1 MRGTIRTTVVA
12 ICALVITLF
21 MASCSKDDN
30 NEKIEDKN
38 IELTKEQ
45 FLEARS
51 KVLNSI
57 PGSYKGLI
65 SADAKNQGL
74 SGNIKWDIYKD
85 GIVVCK
91 NFPYEALAFGISTED
106 NSSEATQLRAALI
119 EVPLADLKFRLV
131 GNQESKDPADLYATP
146 RITTKIKTSQGTYQ
160 VDALLLNDILNAH
173 YDIKTSNLKMKFII
187 NRLFRLIEHQDGR
200 IEYKQEKKFSI
211 PVDFELRTIEKK
223 EIQ

>member
-1 MRGTIRTTVVA
+1 MKKIIKLTA
-12 ICALVITLF
+12 MALCTL
-21 MASCSKDDN
+21 ALCLTSCSKDDN
-30 NEKIEDKN
+30 NENIGDKN

-45 FLEARS
+45 FLEAQR

-57 PGSYKGLI
+57 PGDYKGFI

-74 SGNIKWDIYKD
+74 SGNIKWTVNRY

-146 RITTKIKTSQGTYQ
+146 RITTKIKTSQGIYQ

-173 YDIKTSNLKMKFII
+173 YDIKTSSLKMKFII

-211 PVDFELRTIEKK
+211 PVEFELRTIAKK

>member
-1 MRGTIRTTVVA
+1 M
-12 ICALVITLF
+12 ALCTLTLCF
-21 MASCSKDDN
+21 TSCSKDDN
-30 NEKIEDKN
+30 NEN
-38 IELTKEQ
+38 IGGKEKELTKEQ
-45 FLEARS
+45 FLEART

-74 SGNIKWDIYKD
+74 GGNIKWDIYKD

-91 NFPYEALAFGISTED
+91 KFPYEALAFGISTED

-146 RITTKIKTSQGTYQ
+146 RITTKIKTSQGIYQ

-173 YDIKTSNLKMKFII
+173 YDIKTSSLKMKFII

-211 PVDFELRTIEKK
+211 PVEFELRTIAKK

>member
-1 MRGTIRTTVVA
+1 MKGTIRTTVVA

>member
-1 MRGTIRTTVVA
+1 MRGTIRTTVMA

-91 NFPYEALAFGISTED
+91 KFPYEALAFGISTED

-200 IEYKQEKKFSI
+200 TEYKQEKKFSI
-211 PVDFELRTIEKK
+211 PVEFELRTIEKK
-223 EIQ
+223 EIE

>member
-1 MRGTIRTTVVA
+1 MKKIIKLTA
-12 ICALVITLF
+12 MALCTL
-21 MASCSKDDN
+21 ALCLTSCSKDDN
-30 NEKIEDKN
+30 NENIGDKN

-45 FLEARS
+45 FLEAQR

-57 PGSYKGLI
+57 PGDYKGFI
-65 SADAKNQGL
+65 SVDAKNQGL
-74 SGNIKWDIYKD
+74 GGYINWTVDKN

-146 RITTKIKTSQGTYQ
+146 RITTKIKTSQGIYQ

-173 YDIKTSNLKMKFII
+173 YDIKTSSLKMKFII

-211 PVDFELRTIEKK
+211 PVEFELRTIEKK

>member
-1 MRGTIRTTVVA
+1 M
-12 ICALVITLF
+12 ALCTLVLCLT
-21 MASCSKDDN
+21 SCSKDDN
-30 NEKIEDKN
+30 NEN
-38 IELTKEQ
+38 IGGKEKELTKEQ

-74 SGNIKWDIYKD
+74 GGNIKWDIYKD

-91 NFPYEALAFGISTED
+91 KFPYEALAFGISTED

-211 PVDFELRTIEKK
+211 PVEFELRTIEKK
-223 EIQ
+223 K

>member
-1 MRGTIRTTVVA
+1 MKKLIKLTA
-12 ICALVITLF
+12 MALCTL
-21 MASCSKDDN
+21 ALCLTSCSKDDN
-30 NEKIEDKN
+30 NENIGDKN

-45 FLEARS
+45 FLEART

-74 SGNIKWDIYKD
+74 SGNIKWNINED

-91 NFPYEALAFGISTED
+91 KFPYEALAFGISTED

-131 GNQESKDPADLYATP
+131 GDQESKDPADLYATP

-173 YDIKTSNLKMKFII
+173 YDIKTSSLKMKFVI
-187 NRLFRLIEHQDGR
+187 NRLYRLIKHQDGR
-200 IEYKQEKKFSI
+200 TEYKQEKKFSI
-211 PVDFELRTIEKK
+211 PVEFELRTIEKK

>member
-1 MRGTIRTTVVA
+1 MKGTIRTTVVA

-91 NFPYEALAFGISTED
+91 KFPYEALAFGISTED

-211 PVDFELRTIEKK
+211 PVEFELRTIEKK
-223 EIQ
+223 K

>member
-1 MRGTIRTTVVA
+1 MKKIIKLTA
-12 ICALVITLF
+12 MALCTLTLCLT
-21 MASCSKDDN
+21 SCSKDDN

-45 FLEARS
+45 FLEART

-74 SGNIKWDIYKD
+74 SGNIKWNINED

-131 GNQESKDPADLYATP
+131 GDQESKDPADLYATP
-146 RITTKIKTSQGTYQ
+146 RITTKIKTSQGTYNVVGQ
-160 VDALLLNDILNAH
+160 LRNDRLNA
-173 YDIKTSNLKMKFII
+173 
-187 NRLFRLIEHQDGR
+187 QDR
-200 IEYKQEKKFSI
+200 KS
-211 PVDFELRTIEKK
+211 VV
-223 EIQ
+223 

>member
-1 MRGTIRTTVVA
+1 MKGTIRTTVVA

-91 NFPYEALAFGISTED
+91 KFPYEALAFGISTED

-131 GNQESKDPADLYATP
+131 GYQESKDPADLYATP

-211 PVDFELRTIEKK
+211 PVEFELRTIEKK

>member
-1 MRGTIRTTVVA
+1 MKKIIKLTA
-12 ICALVITLF
+12 MALCTLTLCLT
-21 MASCSKDDN
+21 SCSKDDN
-30 NEKIEDKN
+30 NEN
-38 IELTKEQ
+38 IGGKEEELTKEQ

-74 SGNIKWDIYKD
+74 GGNIKWDIYKD

-91 NFPYEALAFGISTED
+91 KFPYEALAFGISTED

-146 RITTKIKTSQGTYQ
+146 RITTKIKTSQGIYQ

-173 YDIKTSNLKMKFII
+173 YDIKTSSLKMKFII

-211 PVDFELRTIEKK
+211 PVEFELRTIAKK

>member
-1 MRGTIRTTVVA
+1 MKGTIRTTVVA

-74 SGNIKWDIYKD
+74 SGNIKWNINED

-91 NFPYEALAFGISTED
+91 KFPYEALAFGISTED

-211 PVDFELRTIEKK
+211 PVEFELRTIEKK

>member
-38 IELTKEQ
+38 IKLTKEQ

-74 SGNIKWDIYKD
+74 SGNIKWDINKD

-91 NFPYEALAFGISTED
+91 KFPYEALAFGISTED

-211 PVDFELRTIEKK
+211 PVEFELRTIEKK

>member
-91 NFPYEALAFGISTED
+91 KFPYEALAFGISTED

-200 IEYKQEKKFSI
+200 TEYKQEKKFSI
-211 PVDFELRTIEKK
+211 PVEFELRTIEKK

>member
-1 MRGTIRTTVVA
+1 MKKIIKLTA
-12 ICALVITLF
+12 MALCTLTLCLT
-21 MASCSKDDN
+21 SCSKDDN
-30 NEKIEDKN
+30 NEN
-38 IELTKEQ
+38 IGGKEKELTKEQ
-45 FLEARS
+45 FLEAQT

-74 SGNIKWDIYKD
+74 SGNIKWNINED

-91 NFPYEALAFGISTED
+91 KFPYEALAFGISTED

-146 RITTKIKTSQGTYQ
+146 RITTKIKTSQGTYNVVGQ
-160 VDALLLNDILNAH
+160 LRNDRLNAH
-173 YDIKTSNLKMKFII
+173 YDIKSSSLNMKFII
-187 NRLFRLIEHQDGR
+187 YRLDKVIEHQDGR
-200 IEYKQEKKFSI
+200 TEYKQEKKFSI
-211 PVDFELRTIEKK
+211 PVEFELRTIEKK

>member
-38 IELTKEQ
+38 IKLTKEQ

-91 NFPYEALAFGISTED
+91 KFPYEALAFGISTED

-211 PVDFELRTIEKK
+211 PVEFELRTIEKK

>member
-1 MRGTIRTTVVA
+1 M
-12 ICALVITLF
+12 ALCTLTLCLT
-21 MASCSKDDN
+21 SCSKDDN
-30 NEKIEDKN
+30 NEN
-38 IELTKEQ
+38 IGGKEKELTKEQ
-45 FLEARS
+45 FLEAGS

-74 SGNIKWDIYKD
+74 GGNIKWDIYKD

-91 NFPYEALAFGISTED
+91 KFPYEALAFGISTED

-146 RITTKIKTSQGTYQ
+146 RITTKIKTSQGIYQ

-173 YDIKTSNLKMKFII
+173 YDIKTSSLKMKFII

-211 PVDFELRTIEKK
+211 PVEFELRTIEKK

>member
-1 MRGTIRTTVVA
+1 MRGTIRTTVMA

-65 SADAKNQGL
+65 SADTKNQGL

-91 NFPYEALAFGISTED
+91 KFPYEALAFGISTED

-211 PVDFELRTIEKK
+211 PVEFELRTIEKK

>member
-38 IELTKEQ
+38 IKLTKEQ

-74 SGNIKWDIYKD
+74 SGNIKWNINED

-91 NFPYEALAFGISTED
+91 KFPYEALAFGISTED

-211 PVDFELRTIEKK
+211 PVEFELRTIEKK

>member
-1 MRGTIRTTVVA
+1 MKGTIRTTVVA

-91 NFPYEALAFGISTED
+91 KFPYEALAFGISTED

-211 PVDFELRTIEKK
+211 PVEFEISTLEKK
-223 EIQ
+223 K

>member
-38 IELTKEQ
+38 IKLTKEQ
-45 FLEARS
+45 FLEART

-74 SGNIKWDIYKD
+74 SGNIKWNINED

-91 NFPYEALAFGISTED
+91 KFPYEALAFGISTED

-119 EVPLADLKFRLV
+119 EVPLANLQFRLI
-131 GNQESKDPADLYATP
+131 GNPDSKDPADLYATP
-146 RITTKIKTSQGTYQ
+146 RITTKIQTSQGTYNVVGQ
-160 VDALLLNDILNAH
+160 LRNDRLNAH
-173 YDIKTSNLKMKFII
+173 YDIKSSSLNMKFII
-187 NRLFRLIEHQDGR
+187 YRLDKVIEHQDGR
-200 IEYKQEKKFSI
+200 TEYKQEKKFSI
-211 PVDFELRTIEKK
+211 PVEFELRTIEKK

>member
-1 MRGTIRTTVVA
+1 M
-12 ICALVITLF
+12 ALCTLTLCLT
-21 MASCSKDDN
+21 SCSKDDN
-30 NEKIEDKN
+30 NEN
-38 IELTKEQ
+38 IGGKEKELTKEQ

-74 SGNIKWDIYKD
+74 GGNIKWDIYKD

-91 NFPYEALAFGISTED
+91 KFPYEALAFGISTED

-146 RITTKIKTSQGTYQ
+146 RITTKIKTSQGIYQ

-173 YDIKTSNLKMKFII
+173 YDIKTSSLKMKFII

-211 PVDFELRTIEKK
+211 PVEFELRTIAKK

>member
-1 MRGTIRTTVVA
+1 MRGTIRTTVMA

-30 NEKIEDKN
+30 NEN
-38 IELTKEQ
+38 IGGKEKELTKEQ
-45 FLEARS
+45 FLEAQT

-74 SGNIKWDIYKD
+74 SGNIKWNINED

-91 NFPYEALAFGISTED
+91 KFPYEALAFGISTDD

-131 GNQESKDPADLYATP
+131 GNQESKDPADLYATD
-146 RITTKIKTSQGTYQ
+146 RKS
-160 VDALLLNDILNAH
+160 V
-173 YDIKTSNLKMKFII
+173 
-187 NRLFRLIEHQDGR
+187 
-200 IEYKQEKKFSI
+200 
-211 PVDFELRTIEKK
+211 V
-223 EIQ
+223 

>member
-1 MRGTIRTTVVA
+1 MKGTIRTTVVA

-91 NFPYEALAFGISTED
+91 KFPYEALAFGISTED

-211 PVDFELRTIEKK
+211 PVEFELRTIEKK

>member
-1 MRGTIRTTVVA
+1 MKKIIKLTA
-12 ICALVITLF
+12 MALCTL
-21 MASCSKDDN
+21 ALCLTSCSKDDN
-30 NEKIEDKN
+30 NENIGDKN

-45 FLEARS
+45 FLEART

-74 SGNIKWDIYKD
+74 SGNIKWNINED

-131 GNQESKDPADLYATP
+131 GDQESKDPADLYATP

-173 YDIKTSNLKMKFII
+173 YDIKTSSLKMKFVI
-187 NRLFRLIEHQDGR
+187 NRLYRLIKHQDGR
-200 IEYKQEKKFSI
+200 TEYKQEKKFNI
-211 PVDFELRTIEKK
+211 PVEFELRTIEKK

>member
-1 MRGTIRTTVVA
+1 M
-12 ICALVITLF
+12 ALCTL
-21 MASCSKDDN
+21 ALCLTSCSKDDY
-30 NEKIEDKN
+30 NEN
-38 IELTKEQ
+38 IGGKEKELTKEQ

-91 NFPYEALAFGISTED
+91 KFPYEALAFGISTED

-211 PVDFELRTIEKK
+211 PVEFELRTIEKK

>member
-1 MRGTIRTTVVA
+1 M
-12 ICALVITLF
+12 ALCTLTLCLT
-21 MASCSKDDN
+21 SCSKDDN
-30 NEKIEDKN
+30 NENIGDKN

-45 FLEARS
+45 FLEART

-74 SGNIKWDIYKD
+74 SGNIKWNINED

-91 NFPYEALAFGISTED
+91 KFPYEALAFGISTED

-131 GNQESKDPADLYATP
+131 GNQESKDPSRFICNPTYYYKNKDLSGY
-146 RITTKIKTSQGTYQ
+146 
-160 VDALLLNDILNAH
+160 L
-173 YDIKTSNLKMKFII
+173 
-187 NRLFRLIEHQDGR
+187 
-200 IEYKQEKKFSI
+200 
-211 PVDFELRTIEKK
+211 
-223 EIQ
+223 

>member
-1 MRGTIRTTVVA
+1 M
-12 ICALVITLF
+12 ALCTLTLCLT
-21 MASCSKDDN
+21 SCSKDDN
-30 NEKIEDKN
+30 NEN
-38 IELTKEQ
+38 IGGKEKELTKEQ

-74 SGNIKWDIYKD
+74 GGNIKWDIYKD

-91 NFPYEALAFGISTED
+91 KFPYEALAFGISTED

-146 RITTKIKTSQGTYQ
+146 RITTKIKTSQGIYQ

-173 YDIKTSNLKMKFII
+173 SDIKTSSLKMKFII

-211 PVDFELRTIEKK
+211 PVEFELRTIEKK

>member
-1 MRGTIRTTVVA
+1 MRGTIRTTVMA

-91 NFPYEALAFGISTED
+91 KFPYEALAFGISTED

-211 PVDFELRTIEKK
+211 PVEFELRTIEKK